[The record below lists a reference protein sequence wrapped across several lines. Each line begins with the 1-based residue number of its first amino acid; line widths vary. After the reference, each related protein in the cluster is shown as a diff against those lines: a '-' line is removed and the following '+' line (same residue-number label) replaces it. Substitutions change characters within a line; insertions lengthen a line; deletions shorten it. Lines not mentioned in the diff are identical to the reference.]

1 MFFLSFI
8 GFLVFCFLLLMIFR
22 KAGYSGL
29 QLALLFIPVINVLV
43 FIWFALAEWPIQREL
58 RLLKVKDL
66 GSARQV

>member
-1 MFFLSFI
+1 MIFFTFI
-8 GFLVFCFLLLMIFR
+8 GFLLFCFLMLLIFR
-22 KAGYSGL
+22 KAGYSGM
-29 QLALLFIPVINVLV
+29 QLVLLFIPLVNVLV

>member
-1 MFFLSFI
+1 MVFFTFI
-8 GFLVFCFLLLMIFR
+8 GFLFFCFLMLLIFR

-29 QLALLFIPVINVLV
+29 QLALLFIPLVNVLV
-43 FIWFALAEWPIQREL
+43 LIWFALAEWPIQREL